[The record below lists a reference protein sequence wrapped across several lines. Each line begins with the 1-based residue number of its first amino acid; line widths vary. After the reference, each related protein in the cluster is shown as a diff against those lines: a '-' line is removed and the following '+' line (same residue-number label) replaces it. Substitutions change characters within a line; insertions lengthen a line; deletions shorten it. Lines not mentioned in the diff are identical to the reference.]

1 MEHCQ
6 HSLRHLLDTIPSFS
20 DSHICEILRDV
31 LTGLKSLHSR
41 NIVHLDIKPENILY
55 SKSHK
60 YKIAD
65 LGLSRIAIRR
75 LGEDIIE
82 GDSRYLAPELL
93 NDANIGFM
101 PDLTKADI
109 FSLGATFYE
118 LVTMR
123 NLPNNG
129 EEWHEIRNGRLN
141 GLDKDKG
148 HSDSLKDLIKKMM
161 DPCAERRP
169 SAGELLD
176 SRFLMKEKWMEIGWE
191 KIENRM
197 LRKKIGELEEKL
209 RIKRKKSC

>member
-1 MEHCQ
+1 MEHCK
-6 HSLRHLLDTIPSFS
+6 HSLRYLLDTNPFFS
-20 DSHICEILRDV
+20 DSQIRQILRDV

-55 SKSHK
+55 AQSQK

-75 LGEDIIE
+75 LGEEIIE

-109 FSLGATFYE
+109 FSLGVTFYE
-118 LVTMR
+118 LITMI

-129 EEWHEIRNGRLN
+129 EKWHEIRNGRLE

-148 HSDSLKDLIKKMM
+148 HSESLKDLIRKMM
-161 DPCAERRP
+161 DPCADKRP
-169 SAGELLD
+169 DAAELLE
-176 SRFLMKEKWMEIGWE
+176 SRFLMKEELAEIGWE
-191 KIENRM
+191 KIENRI
-197 LRKKIGELEEKL
+197 LRTKIHELEEKL
-209 RIKRKKSC
+209 RIQRKKSC